1 MESTDDEAVVEIIK
15 GIDYLS
21 RISEKYN
28 VTIYMQLMR
37 RPASGSVTVTDAN
50 NFCTESGEVFY

>member
-28 VTIYMQLMR
+28 VTINMQLM
-37 RPASGSVTVTDAN
+37 ATGFWISNCDAN
-50 NFCTESGEVFY
+50 NSCTESGEVFY